1 MSTVIAD
8 EWMTVDELA
17 AWLKL
22 TREWIYDN
30 VQANKMPYHRL
41 GRQLRFRLS
50 EVEKWLADSAS
61 YPVVDDVVSVD
72 EPL

>member
-1 MSTVIAD
+1 MSNTTVD

-22 TREWIYDN
+22 TREWVYDS
-30 VQANKMPYHRL
+30 VQSDKIPYHRL

-50 EVEKWLADSAS
+50 EVEKWLAEAAS
-61 YPVVDDVVSVD
+61 YPVADIPAPRNSP
-72 EPL
+72 E